1 MWNCIGNTFSYFLKL
16 KNPKLTEKTIRDLR
30 FEIKVAKKYEKK
42 IIFTNCTTLKWSNK
56 PKKSCLKMNE
66 ELRIT
71 PSRHD
76 YSFFDDNWER
86 DLM

>member
-1 MWNCIGNTFSYFLKL
+1 
-16 KNPKLTEKTIRDLR
+16 
-30 FEIKVAKKYEKK
+30 
-42 IIFTNCTTLKWSNK
+42 
-56 PKKSCLKMNE
+56 MNE